1 VGFDCTQHWVNTAD
15 QERILRA
22 LEEAE
27 AAGNMALTADVE
39 LGRKRMHAQA
49 SALPPP
55 EPSVLAWA
63 LPLAQTSLQYWW
75 RNGSIDSLWSATT

>member
-1 VGFDCTQHWVNTAD
+1 MGFDCTQHWVNTAD

-49 SALPPP
+49 SALPKL
-55 EPSVLAWA
+55 VA
-63 LPLAQTSLQYWW
+63 LLKKKRTVRPLPRKS
-75 RNGSIDSLWSATT
+75 SAPLR